1 MSTEAAESLTEQELE
16 EARVAPAL
24 AGVLAETRGK
34 LAELEAEHSDL
45 QLLYE
50 ATIAHGEAVEDQL
63 AESNILLQRT
73 QARLEEEL
81 NDASRYAC
89 SILPEPRSEWPSTE
103 WYFEPSTE
111 LGGDSFGYHH
121 IDPDHFAIYLI
132 DVCGHGI
139 GAALLSATII
149 NVLRTQAMSSADF
162 RDPSSVLAALN
173 DTFPMENQNNMFFTI
188 WYGVHDRRSGELRYS
203 SGGHPAAILLSVDRD
218 DSGDSGAV
226 STRLLGNKGN
236 VAIGT
241 FPGLQFPEA
250 TTTLH
255 THDQLLVYSDGA
267 YEIPVADD
275 QMLSQQDLVD
285 FASADAGR
293 GPAEIYEWVQSQYGE
308 GALPDD
314 FSVVKVHF

>member
-16 EARVAPAL
+16 EARVAPTL

-121 IDPDHFAIYLI
+121 IDPDHFA
-132 DVCGHGI
+132 
-139 GAALLSATII
+139 
-149 NVLRTQAMSSADF
+149 
-162 RDPSSVLAALN
+162 
-173 DTFPMENQNNMFFTI
+173 
-188 WYGVHDRRSGELRYS
+188 
-203 SGGHPAAILLSVDRD
+203 
-218 DSGDSGAV
+218 
-226 STRLLGNKGN
+226 
-236 VAIGT
+236 
-241 FPGLQFPEA
+241 
-250 TTTLH
+250 
-255 THDQLLVYSDGA
+255 
-267 YEIPVADD
+267 
-275 QMLSQQDLVD
+275 
-285 FASADAGR
+285 
-293 GPAEIYEWVQSQYGE
+293 
-308 GALPDD
+308 
-314 FSVVKVHF
+314 